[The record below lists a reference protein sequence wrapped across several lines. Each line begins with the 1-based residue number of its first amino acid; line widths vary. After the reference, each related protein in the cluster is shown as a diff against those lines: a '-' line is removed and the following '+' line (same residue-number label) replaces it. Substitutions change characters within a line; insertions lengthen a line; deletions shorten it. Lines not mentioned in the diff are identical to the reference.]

1 MGVPGIHDA
10 VVHIGAQFLLH
21 GQYLHQ
27 GDNRA
32 NIKEACNCREGRDG
46 AKRERPQAETGYN
59 MVKEGIH
66 NELMMNCINFEY
78 VDTYFKENL
87 KRRTTREL

>member
-10 VVHIGAQFLLH
+10 VVHIGAQFLLY

-46 AKRERPQAETGYN
+46 AKRERHQSETGYN
-59 MVKEGIH
+59 MVKKGTH
-66 NELMMNCINFEY
+66 NAEPY
-78 VDTYFKENL
+78 
-87 KRRTTREL
+87 